1 MIERAYRRIPN
12 LKGHVMKRTHALCAI
27 ALAGALPALVQ
38 AQGFSSGSTG
48 ADGALNVTAD
58 TTLTVPPSGIFN
70 FTTVNVAAGV
80 TLSFN
85 RNPLNTPVYLL
96 AAGDVTVAGT
106 ISVEG
111 GQGTSNPPVG
121 GAGGPGGFDGGMPGF
136 ISVVPGAGYGP
147 GAGRG
152 GVHAASHPAMAGAAG
167 YAGVSTSSSANNGEV
182 YGSPLLVPMLGG
194 SGGGGSAGNP
204 GTGGGGGGG
213 ALLIA
218 SDTRIAITGR
228 LNSRGGSQPGSNG
241 HGSGGAIRL
250 LSPVVSGTGV
260 LDVSGGA
267 WGPAAGHGR
276 IRIDTIDRRDLRFSF
291 FPVSAV
297 NVGSFMAVFPTPTPR
312 LDILSAAGTAIP
324 EGATDPV
331 FIQLPFGSSPNRS
344 VTVQARNFSGV
355 VPIRVVLTPD
365 SGDILVVDDQI
376 DNTTVNPAQ
385 KTVDVTLPI
394 NVRTHVGVWTR

>member
-1 MIERAYRRIPN
+1 
-12 LKGHVMKRTHALCAI
+12 MKRIQALCAI
-27 ALAGALPALVQ
+27 VLVGALPALVQ

-48 ADGALNVTAD
+48 ADGALNVTSD
-58 TTLTVPPSGIFN
+58 TTLNVPPNGIFN
-70 FTTVNVAAGV
+70 FTTINVASGM

-85 RNPLNTPVYLL
+85 RNALNTPVYLL
-96 AAGDVTVAGT
+96 ATGDVTVAGT
-106 ISVEG
+106 INVDG
-111 GQGTSNPPVG
+111 GVGTSNPPVG

-136 ISVVPGAGYGP
+136 ISIGPGAGYGP
-147 GAGRG
+147 GAGKG
-152 GVHAASHPAMAGAAG
+152 GTHSTSGASIAGAGA
-167 YAGVSTSSSANNGEV
+167 YAEVSTSNSTNNGTA

-194 SGGGGSAGNP
+194 SGGGGSTGNP

-218 SDTRIAITGR
+218 SSTRIAITGT
-228 LNSRGGSQPGSNG
+228 LNARGGSQPGSNG

-250 LSPVVSGTGV
+250 LSPVVSGTGSLNV
-260 LDVSGGA
+260 TGGA

-276 IRIDTIDRRDLRFSF
+276 IRIDTIDRRDLRLNFN
-291 FPVSAV
+291 PLSAA
-297 NVGSFMAVFPTPTPR
+297 NVGSFMAVFSNPTPR
-312 LDILSAAGTAIP
+312 LDILNAAGTAIP
-324 EGATDPV
+324 EGAADPV
-331 FIQLPFGSSPNRS
+331 FIQLPFGSTPERT

-365 SGDILVVDDQI
+365 SGDLIVVDDQI

-385 KTVDVTLPI
+385 KTVNVTLPI